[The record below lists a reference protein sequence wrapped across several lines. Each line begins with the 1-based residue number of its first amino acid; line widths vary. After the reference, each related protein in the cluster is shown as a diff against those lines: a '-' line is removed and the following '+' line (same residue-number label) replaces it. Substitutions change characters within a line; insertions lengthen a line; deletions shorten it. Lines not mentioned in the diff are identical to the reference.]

1 MNHRTTTLVLLTAV
15 LLSVVSAQAGDK
27 IRVSIAGG
35 YDEISSFTDR
45 EVVYVSLSDLANS
58 LGGTLS
64 WTVVGHEVSYKDQSF
79 RFDFLL
85 GSPFYKYQD
94 TIYNMTY
101 PAVLRDGQM
110 YVPAET
116 FLPTLDQAVPQSV
129 VWQQD
134 DRAISVESDYFNVT
148 DLSVQ
153 PKANGLLIEIQ
164 LSTTLAYEVFVTEG
178 NWINVSIRGAKINRS
193 RILSREDPRLMYE
206 LRVHQMEGNTGQI
219 SIRLKQNIDKW
230 YHKLETNPTRIQI
243 AVADVNFEMD
253 TTTLRPEVDLD
264 AKIDAIVI
272 DAGHGGDFYGAIG
285 PKGTREKDVTLEIA
299 KRLARLVRKDKQFK
313 VVMTRDQDKT
323 VSLEERAR
331 IANNAAADLFISIH
345 ANASPKRTHS
355 GWNVYFLAPAL
366 NDSARAVEQLENG
379 YYLRE
384 SADAATES
392 GSDTINPVLSILN
405 EMIMTEFQSESND
418 FAMMV
423 DREFRKRLSTKARGV
438 DQAGFFVL
446 NKVFA
451 PSVLIESAFI
461 SNTAEEKLLK
471 SKDYQDKVALSLY
484 EAIKRFKAKVESR
497 K

>member
-1 MNHRTTTLVLLTAV
+1 MNYRTTVVLLTTLVLCAV
-15 LLSVVSAQAGDK
+15 ASGRSDDK

-35 YDEISSFTDR
+35 YDEISSFTDH
-45 EVVYVSLSDLANS
+45 EIVYISLSEMANT

-64 WTVVGHEVSYKDQSF
+64 WEVIGHQVSYKDQSF
-79 RFDFLL
+79 RFDFQL
-85 GSPFYKYQD
+85 GSSFYKYQD
-94 TIYNMTY
+94 TIYNMIY
-101 PAVLRDGQM
+101 PAVLRDGQV
-110 YVPAET
+110 YVPAQT
-116 FLPTLDQAVPQSV
+116 FLPTLDRAVPQSV
-129 VWQQD
+129 VWQRD
-134 DRAISVESDYFNVT
+134 HRAVAVESDYYNVT

-153 PKANGLLIEIQ
+153 PKANGLLIEVQ
-164 LSTTLAYEVFVTEG
+164 LSAPLAYEVFVTEG
-178 NWINVSIRGAKINRS
+178 NWVNISIRDAKINRT

-230 YHKLETNPTRIQI
+230 HHKLESNPTRIQI
-243 AVADVNFEMD
+243 SLADANFEMD
-253 TTTLRPEVDLD
+253 TTTARPELDLD
-264 AKIDAIVI
+264 AKIDVIVI
-272 DAGHGGDFYGAIG
+272 DAGHGGEYYGAIG

-299 KRLARLVRKDKQFK
+299 KRLSRMLRKDKQFK
-313 VVMTRDQDKT
+313 VIMTRDQDKT
-323 VSLEERAR
+323 VSLEERAQ
-331 IANNAAADLFISIH
+331 IANNNAADLFVSIH

-379 YYLRE
+379 YFIRE

-392 GSDTINPVLSILN
+392 DADTINPVLSILN
-405 EMIMTEFQSESND
+405 EMIMTEFQTESND

-423 DREFRKRLSTKARGV
+423 DREFRRRLSTKARGV

-451 PSVLIESAFI
+451 PSVLIETAFI
-461 SNTAEEKLLK
+461 SNAAEEKLLK
-471 SKDYQDKVALSLY
+471 NKDYQELVAQGLY
-484 EAIKRFKAKVESR
+484 EAIKRFKSKVEGR